1 MRASGTLVC
10 AKVAGKDSLT
20 RGWDIHGKAAGL
32 SGILSLCL
40 LPQLSCTKPELPIQR
55 GRTKGWRCTVPL
67 HL

>member
-1 MRASGTLVC
+1 MMWG
-10 AKVAGKDSLT
+10 KVARPGWL
-20 RGWDIHGKAAGL
+20 RGAGISMGREPRL

-40 LPQLSCTKPELPIQR
+40 LPQLSCTKAELPIQC